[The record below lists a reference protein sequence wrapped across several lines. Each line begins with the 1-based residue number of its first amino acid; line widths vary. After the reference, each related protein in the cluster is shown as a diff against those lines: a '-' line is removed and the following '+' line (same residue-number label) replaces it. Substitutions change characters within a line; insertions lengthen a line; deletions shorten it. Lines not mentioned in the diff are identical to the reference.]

1 MPNNGG
7 VKSSITLNVSA
18 QIDNL
23 KQIQSDLQQA
33 LQRGVNS
40 NSGIFKALSNAL
52 EQVIAQTRRLTAESE
67 KPFSNQKGIEKFN
80 SDFVQTSNLTK
91 RIANTMANLKFS
103 ELKIPPEALKGI
115 ENATA
120 SVQEAQAKLQ
130 ALDTTKLVE
139 LAEKGNEITDVFSR
153 AKVDITTDGLEKSL
167 KKVSDLIVNTEE
179 KITKLT
185 TKVETSKLIIS
196 NLETQNTELSDF
208 EALLG
213 SNRQT
218 WYQNNTFG
226 KFFNKNGTLIKNQN
240 RNAESELQD
249 KLREYG
255 FDDQQVAKIIA
266 SIKGKAKEIAEAR
279 QEALDIINNKKTSN
293 SSQREKERK
302 NLSENE
308 AAITT
313 LTAEQ
318 EVNKSTKQELL
329 DVKNSD
335 DYKAAV
341 EQLEAEVER
350 LKQELNAL
358 KEATR
363 AGAEATKAGQKAYEG
378 ASANMSNF
386 GKEVDNATDSL
397 GKMQKA
403 ASNANSIKTAIA
415 NWMGFHQILNL
426 GRRMIRNVIKDIQ
439 DLDKVM
445 TEIAVVTNMTQKD
458 LWAQMN
464 TYQAIAREYAVSTQG
479 VYQVSQIYY
488 QQGLQTAEVMEL
500 TVETLKMAKIANLD
514 YSKAADYMTV
524 AIRGFH
530 LEMDQASHI
539 VDVYSKIA
547 AVSAS
552 DTEELAT
559 AMSKTASSAAAV
571 GSSFE
576 NTTAFIA
583 LMVETTRESAEN
595 INKDLTF
602 L

>member
-7 VKSSITLNVSA
+7 VQSSITLNVSA

-23 KQIQSDLQQA
+23 KQIQSELQQA
-33 LQRGVNS
+33 LQAGVNS

-67 KPFSNQKGIEKFN
+67 KPFSSQKGIEKFN

-91 RIANTMANLKFS
+91 RIANTMANLKFN
-103 ELKIPPEALKGI
+103 ELKIPPEDLKSI
-115 ENATA
+115 ENAA
-120 SVQEAQAKLQ
+120 AEIQQAQSELQ
-130 ALDTTKLVE
+130 SLDTARLTE
-139 LAEKGNEITDVFSR
+139 LAETGSEVTDVFSR
-153 AKVDITTDGLEKSL
+153 AKIDINTDGLEKSL
-167 KKVSDLIVNTEE
+167 KKVSDLVVNTEK
-179 KITKLT
+179 KISELT
-185 TKVETSKLIIS
+185 TKTETSKLIID
-196 NLETQNTELSDF
+196 NLNTQNTELSDF

-213 SNRQT
+213 NNRQT

-240 RNAESELQD
+240 RNAESELQE

-279 QEALDIINNKKTSN
+279 QEALNIINNKKTSN
-293 SSQREKERK
+293 SSQREKARK

-308 AAITT
+308 AEIAV

-318 EVNKSTKQELL
+318 EENKNVKTKLL
-329 DVKNSD
+329 ETTNLD
-335 DYKAAV
+335 DYKKAV
-341 EQLEAEVER
+341 EQLEAKVA
-350 LKQELNAL
+350 ELEQKLATM
-358 KEATR
+358 KEAARTN
-363 AGAEATKAGQKAYEG
+363 AEATKAGQKAYEG

-386 GKEVDNATDSL
+386 GKEVDNAADSL

-403 ASNANSIKTAIA
+403 ASNAASIKNAIA

-488 QQGLQTAEVMEL
+488 QQG
-500 TVETLKMAKIANLD
+500 NL
-514 YSKAADYMTV
+514 
-524 AIRGFH
+524 
-530 LEMDQASHI
+530 
-539 VDVYSKIA
+539 
-547 AVSAS
+547 
-552 DTEELAT
+552 
-559 AMSKTASSAAAV
+559 
-571 GSSFE
+571 
-576 NTTAFIA
+576 
-583 LMVETTRESAEN
+583 N
-595 INKDLTF
+595 I
-602 L
+602 

>member
-1 MPNNGG
+1 
-7 VKSSITLNVSA
+7 
-18 QIDNL
+18 
-23 KQIQSDLQQA
+23 
-33 LQRGVNS
+33 
-40 NSGIFKALSNAL
+40 
-52 EQVIAQTRRLTAESE
+52 
-67 KPFSNQKGIEKFN
+67 
-80 SDFVQTSNLTK
+80 
-91 RIANTMANLKFS
+91 
-103 ELKIPPEALKGI
+103 
-115 ENATA
+115 
-120 SVQEAQAKLQ
+120 
-130 ALDTTKLVE
+130 
-139 LAEKGNEITDVFSR
+139 
-153 AKVDITTDGLEKSL
+153 
-167 KKVSDLIVNTEE
+167 
-179 KITKLT
+179 
-185 TKVETSKLIIS
+185 
-196 NLETQNTELSDF
+196 
-208 EALLG
+208 
-213 SNRQT
+213 
-218 WYQNNTFG
+218 
-226 KFFNKNGTLIKNQN
+226 
-240 RNAESELQD
+240 
-249 KLREYG
+249 
-255 FDDQQVAKIIA
+255 
-266 SIKGKAKEIAEAR
+266 
-279 QEALDIINNKKTSN
+279 
-293 SSQREKERK
+293 
-302 NLSENE
+302 
-308 AAITT
+308 
-313 LTAEQ
+313 
-318 EVNKSTKQELL
+318 
-329 DVKNSD
+329 
-335 DYKAAV
+335 
-341 EQLEAEVER
+341 
-350 LKQELNAL
+350 
-358 KEATR
+358 
-363 AGAEATKAGQKAYEG
+363 
-378 ASANMSNF
+378 MSNF

>member
-7 VKSSITLNVSA
+7 VQSSITLNVSA

-33 LQRGVNS
+33 LQAGVNS

-52 EQVIAQTRRLTAESE
+52 EQVITQTRRLTAESE
-67 KPFSNQKGIEKFN
+67 KPFSSQKGIEKFN

-115 ENATA
+115 EDATA

-130 ALDTTKLVE
+130 ALDTTKLAE

-167 KKVSDLIVNTEE
+167 KKVSDLIVNTEKE
-179 KITKLT
+179 ISKLT
-185 TKVETSKLIIS
+185 TKAETSKLIIN
-196 NLETQNTELSDF
+196 NLDTQNTELSDF
-208 EALLG
+208 ETLL
-213 SNRQT
+213 NNDRKT

-226 KFFNKNGTLIKNQN
+226 KFFNTQGTLIKNQN
-240 RNAESELQD
+240 RDAESELQT

-302 NLSENE
+302 NLSESE

-318 EVNKSTKQELL
+318 EVNKGTKQELL
-329 DVKNSD
+329 DVKNSE

-341 EQLEAEVER
+341 AQLEAEVER

-488 QQGLQTAEVMEL
+488 QQGGL
-500 TVETLKMAKIANLD
+500 
-514 YSKAADYMTV
+514 
-524 AIRGFH
+524 
-530 LEMDQASHI
+530 
-539 VDVYSKIA
+539 
-547 AVSAS
+547 
-552 DTEELAT
+552 
-559 AMSKTASSAAAV
+559 
-571 GSSFE
+571 
-576 NTTAFIA
+576 
-583 LMVETTRESAEN
+583 N
-595 INKDLTF
+595 I
-602 L
+602 